1 MASGWGH
8 PGLTLRSA
16 TGEGQNVTHQETFS
30 MLCLMVA
37 EALPITLAGHGGLR
51 LVADSWGSPGAPPVL
66 LLHGGG
72 QTRYSWSGTARLLV
86 GSGFRV
92 ITADLR
98 GHGESDWADD
108 GDYSIDAFAKD
119 ITEISKTFDSRP
131 AVVGAS
137 LGGLA
142 ALLAEGELSPGCVSA
157 LVLVDVAP
165 QLEPE
170 GVARI
175 TGFMSACPEGFE
187 SLAAAA
193 DAIAEYLP
201 HRPRPADLSGLAKNL
216 RLGADGRYRWHWDP
230 AFLTGRLRPSMSVD
244 RHRLLRAAA
253 SLKVPTMLVRG
264 RESDMLS
271 EEAAAELLAAAPHA
285 AYADIAGARHMVA
298 GDRND
303 EFANA
308 VVGFLNQ
315 SFADVLRPVATAAGA
330 RS

>member
-1 MASGWGH
+1 
-8 PGLTLRSA
+8 
-16 TGEGQNVTHQETFS
+16 
-30 MLCLMVA
+30 
-37 EALPITLAGHGGLR
+37 
-51 LVADSWGSPGAPPVL
+51 LV
-66 LLHGGG
+66 
-72 QTRYSWSGTARLLV
+72 R
-86 GSGFRV
+86 SGFRV

-119 ITEISKTFDSRP
+119 ITEISKTFDSQP

-187 SLAAAA
+187 SLVAAA

-253 SLKVPTMLVRG
+253 SLNVPTMLVRG

-308 VVGFLNQ
+308 VVGFLDQ